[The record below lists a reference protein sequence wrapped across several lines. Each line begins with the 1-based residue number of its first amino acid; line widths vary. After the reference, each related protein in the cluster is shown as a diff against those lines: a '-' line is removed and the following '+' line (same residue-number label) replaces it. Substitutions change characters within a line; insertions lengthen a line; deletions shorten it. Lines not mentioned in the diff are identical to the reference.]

1 MKKNCLIGF
10 CVVLLSLISASLFS
24 AATAAES
31 TSPAKEETPLVA
43 DPGGYKI
50 GIADVLEVLVWKEPD
65 LTRTVDVRLDGRI
78 TFPLLDDIQAAGL
91 TTFQLKNIIQK
102 KLGEFVDSPSVTIT
116 LKASG
121 SQKFYIL
128 GEVAKTGEYTLVK
141 DLTVLQAFAL
151 AGGFTEWASKKEILL
166 LRNENNSY
174 KAFIVNYKDIANNK
188 DISSNIPIRAND
200 TIIVP

>member
-1 MKKNCLIGF
+1 MGVCF
-10 CVVLLSLISASLFS
+10 VLLSLISASLFS
-24 AATAAES
+24 VASAAES
-31 TSPAKEETPLVA
+31 APSAKGETPLVA

-50 GIADVLEVLVWKEPD
+50 GIADVLEILVWKEPD
-65 LTRTVDVRLDGRI
+65 LTRSVDVRLDGRI

-91 TTFQLKNIIQK
+91 TTFQLKHIIQK
-102 KLGEFVDSPSVTIT
+102 KLGEFVESPSVTIT
-116 LKASG
+116 LTASG

-166 LRNENNSY
+166 LRDENGSY
-174 KAFIVNYKDIANNK
+174 KAFRVNYKDIANNK
-188 DISSNIPIRAND
+188 DISTNIPIRAND

>member
-1 MKKNCLIGF
+1 MKKNWLAVCG
-10 CVVLLSLISASLFS
+10 VVLFSLIIGPLLTTAW
-24 AATAAES
+24 AAE
-31 TSPAKEETPLVA
+31 PAAPEKDETPLVA

-65 LTRTVDVRLDGRI
+65 LTRTVDVRLDGRV
-78 TFPLLDDIQAAGL
+78 TYPLLDDIQAAGL

-102 KLGEFVDSPSVTIT
+102 RLGEFVESPTVTVT
-116 LKASG
+116 LKTSG

-141 DLTVLQAFAL
+141 DLTVLQAFAV

-166 LRNENNSY
+166 LRDENGTH
-174 KAFIVNYKDIANNK
+174 KAIRVNYKDIANNK
-188 DISSNIPIRAND
+188 DISTNIPIRAND

>member
-1 MKKNCLIGF
+1 MKKNWLIGF
-10 CVVLLSLISASLFS
+10 CVVVLSFIAVSISTLGY
-24 AATAAES
+24 AAE
-31 TSPAKEETPLVA
+31 PQHAKEDIALIP

-50 GIADVLEVLVWKEPD
+50 GVGDVLEILVWKETD
-65 LTRTVDVRLDGRI
+65 LTRNVDVRLDGRI

-102 KLGEFVDSPSVTIT
+102 KLGDFVESPSVTVT

-166 LRNENNSY
+166 LREENGAY
-174 KAFIVNYKDIANNK
+174 KAFRVNYKDIANNK
-188 DISSNIPIRAND
+188 DISTNIPIKTND

>member
-1 MKKNCLIGF
+1 MKKSWLIGF
-10 CVVLLSLISASLFS
+10 SFVLLSLITASFFS

-31 TSPAKEETPLVA
+31 TLPTKEEMPLVT

-91 TTFQLKNIIQK
+91 TTLQLKTIIQK
-102 KLGEFVDSPSVTIT
+102 KLGDFVESPSVTIT

-166 LRNENNSY
+166 LRNENGSH